1 VMLAYETRLAE
12 LLNVFKWR
20 QASHELLCGHLPKR
34 GEACV
39 TEVRVLAPGFL
50 SCLGR
55 QTH

>member
-1 VMLAYETRLAE
+1 MLAYETRLAE